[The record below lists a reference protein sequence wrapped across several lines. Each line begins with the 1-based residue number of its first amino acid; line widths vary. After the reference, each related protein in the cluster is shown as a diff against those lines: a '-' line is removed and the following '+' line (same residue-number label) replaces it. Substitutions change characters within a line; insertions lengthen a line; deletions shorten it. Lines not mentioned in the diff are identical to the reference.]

1 MHMFQKYC
9 KISLIC
15 CNIAILSIFSCKSSQ
30 PTLDTSSRLANFPQA
45 IAGGVAFVLNN
56 EVYVGLGSG
65 DGKNK
70 KDDFY
75 KWDGSKWAA
84 ASNMKFPQA
93 IAGSVAFVLNNEVYV
108 GLGSDDG
115 KKTKT
120 TSTNGM
126 AASGRQPAI

>member
-1 MHMFQKYC
+1 MK
-9 KISLIC
+9 
-15 CNIAILSIFSCKSSQ
+15 
-30 PTLDTSSRLANFPQA
+30 FPQA

-56 EVYVGLGSG
+56 EVYVGLGYD

-93 IAGSVAFVLNNEVYV
+93 RYGSVAFVLNNEVYV

-115 KKTKT
+115 TKTKT

-126 AASGRQPAI
+126 AARGKNNMIWFIRNLLQVV